1 MEFILIRHGKTE
13 YTETGRYCGASDP
26 PLSERGRA
34 ELEASEVKTFLPTCP
49 PDLVFSSPLSRAV
62 ETADLLFADFPSLP
76 LLVSQE
82 LREIDFGDFEGRT
95 FAGDLEY
102 DPAYQAW
109 LDTNCTALI
118 PGGDFPDRFF
128 EDAAVGFETI
138 VETCETE
145 GVSRAAIVTHGGVLS
160 AILERYASP
169 AKPWYEWKF
178 PTGGYA
184 VLNIRYKDLQTP
196 NSGVITTTGGGVT
209 C

>member
-13 YTETGRYCGASDP
+13 YTETGKYCGSSDP
-26 PLSERGRA
+26 ALSENGKA
-34 ELEASEVKTFLPTCP
+34 ELEASEAKAFLPTLP
-49 PDLVFSSPLSRAV
+49 PDLVFSSPMLRAV

-82 LREIDFGDFEGRT
+82 LREIDFGDFEGRA
-95 FAGDLEY
+95 FEGDLEF
-102 DPAYQAW
+102 DPAYKAW

-138 VETCETE
+138 VETCATE
-145 GVSRAAIVTHGGVLS
+145 GVERAAVVTHGGVLG

-169 AKPWYEWKF
+169 PKPWYAWKF

-184 VLNIRYKDLQTP
+184 VLKINFEDLRTP
-196 NSGVITTTGGGVT
+196 NAGVITATGGGVT